1 MSVRRASFAG
11 SFYTDD
17 PADLS
22 SQIDSFLK
30 DAGEKKRNGVVGLV
44 SPHAGYIYSGP
55 VAAHAYAAVAGKK
68 FDTVIVLAPSHRARF
83 DGFCV
88 MPSGSYETP
97 LGEIPVNAEL
107 ASKLAAS
114 PLAFFNRD
122 VDALEHSREVQLPFL
137 QKTVG
142 SFSLVPVL
150 VGTTD
155 LTVCR
160 RIAHDIH
167 DALKGYEGTVL
178 VVVSTDLSHYHP
190 YDEAK
195 RLDAKV
201 SAALEKFDE
210 KILSDLLAEGEAEA
224 CGEGP
229 LVAGIALVKL
239 MGASRCTVLHRA
251 NSGDT
256 AGDKHRVVG
265 YLAAAFTE

>member
-1 MSVRRASFAG
+1 MSIRRASFAG

-17 PADLS
+17 AADLS
-22 SQIDSFLK
+22 AQIDSFLK
-30 DAGEKKRNGVVGLV
+30 EAGEKKKNGVVGLI

-55 VAAHAYAAVAGKK
+55 VAAHAYAAVAGRS
-68 FDTVIVLAPSHRARF
+68 FDAVVVLAPSHRARF

-88 MPSGSYETP
+88 MSSGSYETP
-97 LGEIPVNAEL
+97 LGVIPIQEQL
-107 ASKLAAS
+107 ASRLS
-114 PLAFFNRD
+114 STPLAFFNRD
-122 VDALEHSREVQLPFL
+122 VDALEHSLEVQLPFL
-137 QKTVG
+137 QKTIG
-142 SFSLVPVL
+142 QFSLVPVI

-160 RIAHDIH
+160 KIAHDIS
-167 DALKGYEGTVL
+167 DAIKGYEGKVL
-178 VVVSTDLSHYHP
+178 VVISTDLSHYHP

-201 SAALEKFDE
+201 RAALEKFDE

-229 LVAGIALVKL
+229 LIAGIALVKL
-239 MGASRCTVLHRA
+239 MGASRCTVLHCA

-256 AGDKHRVVG
+256 AGDRHRVVG